1 MTRQPSESG
10 VFGDQVNRFGLWCA
24 VLCMVTGIMAAFM
37 PLDVP
42 DGYTAAYG
50 ERLQWLTDSR
60 DAFVAAWANQIVA
73 MVSLSGL
80 FLALC
85 WRGRSNSPLS
95 ALLASGAVGMATMAF
110 VIPKFIAI
118 WTIPLLA
125 NAAAT
130 GGVGAEMAAVLLPL
144 LNVSIPFSLYT
155 SFDYLGF
162 WLYALFAVLM
172 MKPLYGSDRSSKLIS
187 ILVGL
192 FGIGFHAAF
201 GCLLLGVIQ
210 APDIEISFGLSFI
223 PLLLLLPILAVT
235 FWRDLK
241 RAPNDS
247 ASDAEPEGAEAH

>member
-1 MTRQPSESG
+1 MTYDSVDSASFDRQVS
-10 VFGDQVNRFGLWCA
+10 RFGLWCA
-24 VLCMVTGIMAAFM
+24 ALCIVTAIIAALL

-42 DGYTAAYG
+42 EGFSAAHA
-50 ERLQWLTDSR
+50 ERLQWLTENR
-60 DAFVAAWANQIVA
+60 DPFVAAWVNQIVA
-73 MVSLSGL
+73 MLSLSGL
-80 FLALC
+80 FWALC
-85 WRGRSNSPLS
+85 WRGRLNGPLS
-95 ALLASGAVGMATMAF
+95 ALLAAGAVAMATMAF

-125 NAAAT
+125 NAEVT
-130 GGVGAEMAAVLLPL
+130 GGAGADMAAVLLPL

-172 MKPLYGSDRSSKLIS
+172 MKPLYGSDWTSKLIA

-201 GCLLLGVIQ
+201 ACLLLGVIQ
-210 APDIEISFGLSFI
+210 APEIETSFGVSFI
-223 PLLLLLPILAVT
+223 PLLLLILILAVT

-241 RAPNDS
+241 RAPNNQR
-247 ASDAEPEGAEAH
+247 ADA

>member
-1 MTRQPSESG
+1 MTHQSSESG
-10 VFGDQVNRFGLWCA
+10 VFSRQVSRFGLWCA
-24 VLCMVTGIMAAFM
+24 VLCIVTAVIAALL

-42 DGYTAAYG
+42 DGYSAAHT
-50 ERLQWLTDSR
+50 ERLQWLTENR
-60 DAFVAAWANQIVA
+60 DAFVAAWVNQIVA
-73 MVSLSGL
+73 MLSLSGL

-85 WRGRSNSPLS
+85 WRGRLKGPLS
-95 ALLASGAVGMATMAF
+95 ALLAGGAVAMATMAF
-110 VIPKFIAI
+110 VIPKFIAV

-125 NAAAT
+125 NAEAT
-130 GGVGAEMAAVLLPL
+130 GGTGADMAAVLLPL

-172 MKPLYGSDRSSKLIS
+172 MKPLYDSDWSSKLIA

-201 GCLLLGVIQ
+201 ACLLLGVIQ
-210 APDIEISFGLSFI
+210 APDIETSFGLSFI
-223 PLLLLLPILAVT
+223 PLLLLILILAVT

-241 RAPNDS
+241 HSPNDLRS
-247 ASDAEPEGAEAH
+247 ET

>member
-1 MTRQPSESG
+1 MTRQSSEASA
-10 VFGDQVNRFGLWCA
+10 FGRQVSQFGLWCA
-24 VLCMVTGIMAAFM
+24 LLCMVTAVIATVL

-42 DGYTAAYG
+42 DGFSAVHE
-50 ERLQWLTDSR
+50 ERLQWLTENR
-60 DAFVAAWANQIVA
+60 DAFVAAWVNQIVA

-85 WRGRSNSPLS
+85 WRGRSNGPLS
-95 ALLASGAVGMATMAF
+95 ALLASGAVAMATMAF
-110 VIPKFIAI
+110 AIPKFIAI

-130 GGVGAEMAAVLLPL
+130 GGVGAEMAALLLPL

-162 WLYALFAVLM
+162 WLYALFALLM
-172 MKPLYGSDRSSKLIS
+172 MKPLFGSDWSSKFIS

-192 FGIGFHAAF
+192 FGIGFHLAF
-201 GCLLLGVIQ
+201 ACLLLGVIQ
-210 APDIEISFGLSFI
+210 APDIEISFGLSFV
-223 PLLLLLPILAVT
+223 PLLPLILILAVT

-241 RAPNDS
+241 QNPTDLNP
-247 ASDAEPEGAEAH
+247 EP

>member
-10 VFGDQVNRFGLWCA
+10 TLSRQVNRFGLWCT
-24 VLCMVTGIMAAFM
+24 VICMATGVIATLL

-42 DGYTAAYG
+42 DGFRATHE
-50 ERLQWLTDSR
+50 ERVQWLIENR
-60 DAFVAAWANQIVA
+60 DPFVAAWVNQIVA

-85 WRGRSNSPLS
+85 WRGRSNGPLS
-95 ALLASGAVGMATMAF
+95 ALLAGGAVAMATMAF
-110 VIPKFIAI
+110 AIPKFIAI

-130 GGVGAEMAAVLLPL
+130 GGVGAEMAALLLPL

-162 WLYALFAVLM
+162 WLYEVFAVLM
-172 MKPLYGSDRSSKLIS
+172 MKPLYGSDWSSKLIS

-192 FGIGFHAAF
+192 FGIGFHLAF
-201 GCLLLGVIQ
+201 ACLLLGVIQ
-210 APDIEISFGLSFI
+210 APGIEISFGLSFG
-223 PLLLLLPILAVT
+223 PLLPLILILAVT

-241 RAPNDS
+241 QNPPNLN
-247 ASDAEPEGAEAH
+247 PES

>member
-1 MTRQPSESG
+1 MTRQSSESD
-10 VFGDQVNRFGLWCA
+10 VFGRQVNRFGLWCA
-24 VLCMVTGIMAAFM
+24 LLCIVTAVIATLL

-42 DGYTAAYG
+42 DGFTAAHA
-50 ERLQWLTDSR
+50 ERLHWLIENR
-60 DAFVAAWANQIVA
+60 DAFVAAWVNQIVA

-85 WRGRSNSPLS
+85 WRGRLKGPLS
-95 ALLASGAVGMATMAF
+95 ALLAGGAVAMATMAF

-125 NAAAT
+125 NAEVT
-130 GGVGAEMAAVLLPL
+130 GGTGADMAAVLLPL

-172 MKPLYGSDRSSKLIS
+172 MKPLYGSDRASKFIA

-192 FGIGFHAAF
+192 FGIGFHVAF
-201 GCLLLGVIQ
+201 ACLLLGVIQ
-210 APDIEISFGLSFI
+210 ASDIEISFGLSFI
-223 PLLLLLPILAVT
+223 PLLLLILVLPVT

-241 RAPNDS
+241 HAPDNLRFDT
-247 ASDAEPEGAEAH
+247 

>member
-1 MTRQPSESG
+1 MTCDSVDSASFDRQVS
-10 VFGDQVNRFGLWCA
+10 RFGLWCA
-24 VLCMVTGIMAAFM
+24 ALCIVTAILAALL

-42 DGYTAAYG
+42 EGYSAAQAD
-50 ERLQWLTDSR
+50 RLQWLIENR
-60 DAFVAAWANQIVA
+60 DAFVAAWVNQIVA
-73 MVSLSGL
+73 MLSLSGL

-85 WRGRSNSPLS
+85 WRGRLKGPLS
-95 ALLASGAVGMATMAF
+95 ALLAGGAVAMATMAF
-110 VIPKFIAI
+110 VIPKFIAV

-125 NAAAT
+125 NAEAT
-130 GGVGAEMAAVLLPL
+130 GGTGADMAAVLLPL

-172 MKPLYGSDRSSKLIS
+172 MKPLYDSDWSSKLIA

-201 GCLLLGVIQ
+201 ACLLLGVIQ
-210 APDIEISFGLSFI
+210 APDIETSFGLSFI
-223 PLLLLLPILAVT
+223 PLLLLIVILAVT

-241 RAPNDS
+241 HSLNDLRS
-247 ASDAEPEGAEAH
+247 ET

>member
-1 MTRQPSESG
+1 MTRHPIESES
-10 VFGDQVNRFGLWCA
+10 FDRQVSRLGLWCA
-24 VLCMVTGIMAAFM
+24 MLCILTAIIAAFL

-42 DGYTAAYG
+42 EGYSATHA
-50 ERLQWLTDSR
+50 ERLQWLSENR
-60 DAFVAAWANQIVA
+60 DAFVAAWVNQIVA

-85 WRGRSNSPLS
+85 WRGRSNGPLR
-95 ALLASGAVGMATMAF
+95 ALLATGAVAMATMAF

-125 NAAAT
+125 NAEVT
-130 GGVGAEMAAVLLPL
+130 GGTGADMAAVLLPL

-172 MKPLYGSDRSSKLIS
+172 MKPLYDSDWSSKLIA

-201 GCLLLGVIQ
+201 ACLLLGVIQ
-210 APDIEISFGLSFI
+210 APDIETSFGLSFI
-223 PLLLLLPILAVT
+223 PLLLLIVILAVT

-241 RAPNDS
+241 HSPNDLRS
-247 ASDAEPEGAEAH
+247 ET

>member
-1 MTRQPSESG
+1 MTCDSVDSASFDRQVS
-10 VFGDQVNRFGLWCA
+10 RFGLWCA
-24 VLCMVTGIMAAFM
+24 ALCIVTAILASLV

-42 DGYTAAYG
+42 EGYSAAHA
-50 ERLQWLTDSR
+50 ERLQWLTNNR
-60 DAFVAAWANQIVA
+60 DAFVAAWVNQIVA
-73 MVSLSGL
+73 MLSLSGL

-85 WRGRSNSPLS
+85 WRGRLKGPLS
-95 ALLASGAVGMATMAF
+95 ALLAGGAVAMATMAF
-110 VIPKFIAI
+110 VIPQFIAV

-130 GGVGAEMAAVLLPL
+130 GTAGSEMAAVLLPI

-172 MKPLYGSDRSSKLIS
+172 MKPLYGSDRASKFIA

-192 FGIGFHAAF
+192 FGIGFHVAF
-201 GCLLLGVIQ
+201 ACLLLGVIQ
-210 APDIEISFGLSFI
+210 ASDIEISFGLSFI
-223 PLLLLLPILAVT
+223 PLLLLILILPVT

-241 RAPNDS
+241 HAPDNLR
-247 ASDAEPEGAEAH
+247 SDT

>member
-1 MTRQPSESG
+1 MTRQPAELG
-10 VFGDQVNRFGLWCA
+10 VFSRQVSRFGFWCA
-24 VLCMVTGIMAAFM
+24 VLCIVTAVIATFL

-42 DGYTAAYG
+42 NGDTAAHE
-50 ERLQWLTDSR
+50 ERLQWLTENR
-60 DAFVAAWANQIVA
+60 DAFVAAWVNQIVA

-85 WRGRSNSPLS
+85 WRGRSNGPLR
-95 ALLASGAVGMATMAF
+95 ALLATGAVAMATMAF

-118 WTIPLLA
+118 WTIPLLV

-130 GGVGAEMAAVLLPL
+130 ISAGADISAVLLPL

-172 MKPLYGSDRSSKLIS
+172 MKPLYDGDRASKLVA

-201 GCLLLGVIQ
+201 ACLLLGVIQ
-210 APDIEISFGLSFI
+210 ASDIETSFGVSFI
-223 PLLLLLPILAVT
+223 PLLLLILILPVT

-241 RAPNDS
+241 HAPNNLR
-247 ASDAEPEGAEAH
+247 SDA

>member
-1 MTRQPSESG
+1 MTRQSSESG
-10 VFGDQVNRFGLWCA
+10 GFSAKVSRFGLWCA
-24 VLCMVTGIMAAFM
+24 VLCVVTAVIATLL

-42 DGYTAAYG
+42 GGFTAAHA
-50 ERLQWLTDSR
+50 ERLHWLTENR
-60 DAFVAAWANQIVA
+60 DAFVAAWVNQIVA

-85 WRGRSNSPLS
+85 WRGRLKGPLS
-95 ALLASGAVGMATMAF
+95 ALLAAGAVAMATMAF

-125 NAAAT
+125 NAEVT
-130 GGVGAEMAAVLLPL
+130 GGTGADMAAVLLPL

-172 MKPLYGSDRSSKLIS
+172 MKPLYGSDWSSKVIA

-192 FGIGFHAAF
+192 FGIGFHGAF
-201 GCLLLGVIQ
+201 ACLLLGVIQ

-223 PLLLLLPILAVT
+223 PLLPLILFLAVT

-241 RAPNDS
+241 RAPNNQR
-247 ASDAEPEGAEAH
+247 SDA

>member
-1 MTRQPSESG
+1 MTRQSSESD
-10 VFGDQVNRFGLWCA
+10 VFGRQVNRFGLWCA
-24 VLCMVTGIMAAFM
+24 LLCIVTAVIATLL

-42 DGYTAAYG
+42 DGFTAAHA
-50 ERLQWLTDSR
+50 ERLHWLIENR
-60 DAFVAAWANQIVA
+60 DAFVAAWVNQIVA

-85 WRGRSNSPLS
+85 WRGRLKGPLS
-95 ALLASGAVGMATMAF
+95 ALLAGGAVAMATMAF

-125 NAAAT
+125 NAEVT
-130 GGVGAEMAAVLLPL
+130 GGTGADMAAVLLPL

-172 MKPLYGSDRSSKLIS
+172 MKPLYGSDRVSKFIA

-192 FGIGFHAAF
+192 FGIGFHVAF
-201 GCLLLGVIQ
+201 ACLLLGVIQ
-210 APDIEISFGLSFI
+210 ASDIEISFGLSFI
-223 PLLLLLPILAVT
+223 PLLLLILVLPVT

-241 RAPNDS
+241 HAPDNLRFDT
-247 ASDAEPEGAEAH
+247 

>member
-1 MTRQPSESG
+1 MTGQSSESG
-10 VFGDQVNRFGLWCA
+10 GFGRQVSRFGFWCT
-24 VLCMVTGIMAAFM
+24 VLCIVTAVIATFL

-42 DGYTAAYG
+42 DGFTAGHA
-50 ERLQWLTDSR
+50 ERLKWLTENR
-60 DAFVAAWANQIVA
+60 DAFVAAWVNQIVA

-85 WRGRSNSPLS
+85 WRGRLRGPLS
-95 ALLASGAVGMATMAF
+95 ALLAAGAVAMATMAF

-118 WTIPLLA
+118 WTIPLLVE
-125 NAAAT
+125 AAAT
-130 GGVGAEMAAVLLPL
+130 GGTGHEMAAVLLPL

-172 MKPLYGSDRSSKLIS
+172 MKPLYGSDRASKFIA

-192 FGIGFHAAF
+192 FGIGFHVAF
-201 GCLLLGVIQ
+201 ACLLLGVIQ
-210 APDIEISFGLSFI
+210 ASDIEISFGLSFI
-223 PLLLLLPILAVT
+223 PLLLLILILPVT

-241 RAPNDS
+241 HAPDNLR
-247 ASDAEPEGAEAH
+247 SDT

>member
-1 MTRQPSESG
+1 MTRQSSESD
-10 VFGDQVNRFGLWCA
+10 VFGRQVNRFGLWCA
-24 VLCMVTGIMAAFM
+24 LLCIVTAVIAILL

-42 DGYTAAYG
+42 DGFTAAHA
-50 ERLQWLTDSR
+50 ERLHWLIENR
-60 DAFVAAWANQIVA
+60 DAFVAAWVNQIVA

-85 WRGRSNSPLS
+85 WRGRLKGPLS
-95 ALLASGAVGMATMAF
+95 ALLAGGAVAMATMAF

-125 NAAAT
+125 NAEVT
-130 GGVGAEMAAVLLPL
+130 GGTGADMAAVLLPL

-172 MKPLYGSDRSSKLIS
+172 MKPLYGSDRVSKFIA

-192 FGIGFHAAF
+192 FGIGFHVAF
-201 GCLLLGVIQ
+201 ACLLLGVIQ
-210 APDIEISFGLSFI
+210 ASDIEISFGLSFI
-223 PLLLLLPILAVT
+223 PLLLLILVLPVT

-241 RAPNDS
+241 HAPDNLRFDT
-247 ASDAEPEGAEAH
+247 